1 MDCIQLSLFGK
12 TYPEPFP
19 ATTERT
25 SGQCWKNLPAWNNQ
39 TLQFLDLRTGGAD
52 GAKLEQ
58 LPEMDGL
65 WLGDSSMLNIG
76 ECPREE
82 NVSLLSWILQVDV
95 PEKYYLSAK
104 ACLGIMI
111 RASRRGKELQD
122 LLQTA
127 LLGMMEWWEPGAAAK
142 AMEMLIAEEQ
152 KRIRR
157 EKLAALAERKERIR
171 EKAEKQLRT
180 LLKSVQD
187 AQAEERAHLC
197 KQKKPGRYRHSKTR
211 RSSS

>member
-1 MDCIQLSLFGK
+1 MEVIQLSLFGK
-12 TYPEPFP
+12 MFPERS
-19 ATTERT
+19 AQTAEKT
-25 SGQCWKNLPAWNNQ
+25 SAPCWKNLPAWNSQ
-39 TLQFLDLRTGGAD
+39 TLLFLDLRGGAD
-52 GAKLEQ
+52 GAKPEQSLET
-58 LPEMDGL
+58 DGP
-65 WLGDSSMLNIG
+65 WLGDSLTLNIG

-127 LLGMMEWWEPGAAAK
+127 LLEMMEWWEPGAAAK

-187 AQAEERAHLC
+187 EQAAERAHLC
-197 KQKKPGRYRHSKTR
+197 KQKKSGRYRHSKTR

>member
-25 SGQCWKNLPAWNNQ
+25 SGQFWKNLPAWSNQ
-39 TLQFLDLRTGGAD
+39 TLLFLDLRGGAD
-52 GAKLEQ
+52 GAKPGQ
-58 LPEMDGL
+58 SPETDGL
-65 WLGDSSMLNIG
+65 WLGDSSTLNIG

-127 LLGMMEWWEPGAAAK
+127 LLEMMEWWEPGAAAK

-187 AQAEERAHLC
+187 AQAAERAHLC
-197 KQKKPGRYRHSKTR
+197 KQKKSGRYRHSKTR

>member
-1 MDCIQLSLFGK
+1 MDCIQLSLFRK
-12 TYPEPFP
+12 TYPEHSVQ
-19 ATTERT
+19 TEEEI
-25 SGQCWKNLPAWNNQ
+25 SVPCWKSLPALDKR
-39 TLQFLDLRTGGAD
+39 TLLFLDLRGGAD
-52 GAKLEQ
+52 GAKPEQ
-58 LPEMDGL
+58 SPETDGL
-65 WLGDSSMLNIG
+65 WLGDSSTLNIG

-127 LLGMMEWWEPGAAAK
+127 LLEMMEWWEPGAAAK

-187 AQAEERAHLC
+187 AQAAERAHLC
-197 KQKKPGRYRHSKTR
+197 KQKKSGRYRHSKTR

>member
-1 MDCIQLSLFGK
+1 MEVIQLSLFGK
-12 TYPEPFP
+12 MFPERS
-19 ATTERT
+19 AQTAEKT
-25 SGQCWKNLPAWNNQ
+25 SAPCWKNLPAWNSQ
-39 TLQFLDLRTGGAD
+39 TLLFLDLRGGAD
-52 GAKLEQ
+52 GAKPEQSLET
-58 LPEMDGL
+58 DGP
-65 WLGDSSMLNIG
+65 WLGDSLTLNIG

-127 LLGMMEWWEPGAAAK
+127 LLEMMEWWEPGAAAK

-187 AQAEERAHLC
+187 AQAAERAHLC
-197 KQKKPGRYRHSKTR
+197 KQKKSGRYRHSKTR